1 MVFKEENSIY
11 NQIVASNTCF
21 NPHTFRLKLLR
32 AITILYLPF
41 FIVKNNKFKDLILYA
56 SPNLRG
62 NNTLLKSNNTIKVL
76 LLQMFIAFR
85 VILVALLLNSHTKVH
100 ISFNLQTSPNRY
112 SMLGIIYYFI
122 NQEFKAYTISLSLK
136 ALYSPYSRENI
147 ATLLVQIIKDYNLQ
161 MQLSFCILDNAR
173 DNNTL
178 LLAIF

>member
-100 ISFNLQTSPNRY
+100 ISFNL
-112 SMLGIIYYFI
+112 
-122 NQEFKAYTISLSLK
+122 
-136 ALYSPYSRENI
+136 
-147 ATLLVQIIKDYNLQ
+147 
-161 MQLSFCILDNAR
+161 
-173 DNNTL
+173 
-178 LLAIF
+178 